1 MSTVLLPASSPSIER
16 SGRWHTSKTGSLIA
30 SWCGASL
37 KFLHTGQSLSIK
49 VGPLTERKDR
59 FNGGTPMLACVISQS
74 SKDDEVVLLDF
85 EPSQTLELFAAKT
98 EEDASKH
105 RVVELTLIDWASILE
120 IEAFICPSADSIQR
134 APHYEYVRSL
144 HIGDSISCGFSD
156 GSKPIARGCLDAFP
170 FVTRDALRKE
180 GLRME
185 IDMVAFPGASLTDPT
200 QEEIDAEMNLPKGLE
215 TRFLHSSPWS
225 DSEYS
230 GERLPV
236 QVLVVALGNNDEV
249 RDVEPARYQTAL
261 HSLIS
266 SVHKENSDSLK
277 RIVILHPFPDFTE
290 DEDGASAESS
300 PESSLGVHVPSFV
313 DNLRTAFPQVVISGC
328 DIGKGMKEEST
339 MDGLHPTIDGQAIL
353 AASWLDEARKIVKSI
368 SDTH

>member
-74 SKDDEVVLLDF
+74 SKDEEVMLLDF
-85 EPSQTLELFAAKT
+85 EPSQTLELFVAKT
-98 EEDASKH
+98 EEDASKQ

-120 IEAFICPSADSIQR
+120 IEAFICPSADSVQR
-134 APHYEYVRSL
+134 PPHYDYVRSL
-144 HIGDSISCGFSD
+144 HIGDSISCGLSD
-156 GSKPIARGCLDAFP
+156 GSTPIARGCLDAFP

-180 GLRME
+180 GLKME

-200 QEEIDAEMNLPKGLE
+200 QEEIDAEMNIPKGLE
-215 TRFLHSSPWS
+215 KGFLH
-225 DSEYS
+225 
-230 GERLPV
+230 
-236 QVLVVALGNNDEV
+236 
-249 RDVEPARYQTAL
+249 
-261 HSLIS
+261 
-266 SVHKENSDSLK
+266 
-277 RIVILHPFPDFTE
+277 HPFPNFTE
-290 DEDGASAESS
+290 EEDGASAESS

-353 AASWLDEARKIVKSI
+353 VASWLDEARKIVKSI
-368 SDTH
+368 SDMH